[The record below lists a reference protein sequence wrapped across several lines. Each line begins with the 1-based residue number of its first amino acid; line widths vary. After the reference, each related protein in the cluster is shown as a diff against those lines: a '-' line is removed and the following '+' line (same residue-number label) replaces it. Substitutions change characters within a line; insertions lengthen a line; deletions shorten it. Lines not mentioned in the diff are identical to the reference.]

1 MEITEQMDI
10 RLVVSDEQT
19 LYNPF
24 NPEVE
29 FGRDVKSYIQSKAA
43 TGDPGQSISLTV
55 ISREAL
61 DEDRFR
67 AAVANWIT
75 EERALFR
82 RKEKETK
89 RMLAGLLVIG
99 SILFVLS
106 LALQKQF
113 EVLKYS
119 LLPILGSLALSK
131 AAGILIIDMPTVRS
145 QRWMLDEMERNN
157 VITFEYID
165 EETVSPGKELV

>member
-75 EERALFR
+75 EERALFACFQMIMICLYLR
-82 RKEKETK
+82 WVYAVPVMIEEDEVSFAAACRK
-89 RMLAGLLVIG
+89 
-99 SILFVLS
+99 S
-106 LALQKQF
+106 
-113 EVLKYS
+113 
-119 LLPILGSLALSK
+119 
-131 AAGILIIDMPTVRS
+131 AAMTRGKNLI
-145 QRWMLDEMERNN
+145 
-157 VITFEYID
+157 
-165 EETVSPGKELV
+165 